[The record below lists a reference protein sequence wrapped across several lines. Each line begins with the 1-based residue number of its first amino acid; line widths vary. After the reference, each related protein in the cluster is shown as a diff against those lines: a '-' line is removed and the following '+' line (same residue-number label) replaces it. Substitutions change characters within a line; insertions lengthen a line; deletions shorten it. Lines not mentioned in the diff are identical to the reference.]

1 MLLTVK
7 IMFVLNAIFFLLS
20 GYWGFV
26 ETIWVSDGIII
37 KPHLYAGFFTVCITC
52 AIHSIVM
59 FYFIGSGKIL
69 KEALLEVYPDYFN
82 ENVYPMIRAS
92 KSKVFSWGTLSV
104 LTMIIAGILGGA
116 VSVGKVSSEVH
127 LISILIA
134 TWITVKSFVYVLD
147 FVKMNS
153 EIMNSSADFIDNQQR
168 ITVLKK

>member
-1 MLLTVK
+1 MLLAVK
-7 IMFVLNAIFFLLS
+7 IMLAFNAIFFFLS

-37 KPHLYAGFFTVCITC
+37 QPHLYAGFFTVCITC

-69 KEALLEVYPDYFN
+69 KEALLENYPDYFN

-104 LTMIIAGILGGA
+104 LAMVFAGILGGA
-116 VSVGKVSSEVH
+116 VSAGKVSSEVH

-147 FVKMNS
+147 FVKMNA
-153 EIMNSSADFIDNQQR
+153 EIMDSSADFIDNQQK
-168 ITVLKK
+168 ITA